1 MGHKMGTRFCTSCG
15 APIQPGKKF
24 CMRCGAPIADA
35 SPAPDSTSPA
45 PPTRIPSTAPGSP
58 ARADAAPTDA
68 PAPQT
73 AKRPGTGTIV
83 AIVATVL
90 LALALVFLIA
100 WSASGNALPWQAGAD
115 QAQKATGE
123 KSDAAKRKAAQKK
136 AAEAKRKAEEAKE
149 KAAEAEAKAKAEAEQ
164 KAEAA
169 AQAQRDAEKNA
180 EDAQLKGQLVL
191 YYNRLSDYDSRIA
204 SCANTFNKTYLSGDY
219 AARSSA
225 ASDCYSLEQSIQGDV
240 SSFAGIQ
247 VPEGSAYAS
256 QHASIQR
263 CLADLQSRIGC
274 IASAWTTDLAYDDPA
289 PHKDQIL
296 APITAGNNPHTGKS
310 IALQDYQDV
319 YPTIKF

>member
-45 PPTRIPSTAPGSP
+45 PPTRMPSTAPGSP

-73 AKRPGTGTIV
+73 AKRPSTGTIV

-123 KSDAAKRKAAQKK
+123 KSEAAKRKAAQK
-136 AAEAKRKAEEAKE
+136 

-169 AQAQRDAEKNA
+169 EQAQRDAEKNA

-247 VPEGSAYAS
+247 VTEGSAYAS